1 VPNSESVGAMNQAM
15 ARIIHEFEGL
25 GRFGLFVYESLS
37 WFKRQPYRWKLFIDE
52 LEFIGNQS
60 LFIVTLTATF
70 TGAVFAYQS
79 WLAFSMVGT
88 ESLVGPSVGLSLVR
102 ELAPVM
108 TGLVVT
114 GRAGAAIAAQIG
126 IMRVTEQIDALEVM
140 GISPQQ
146 YLVLP
151 RIVSATL
158 AVPLLVALFG
168 LIGNLG
174 GYLVAVYVCGVDPGI
189 YVTKLKYFLDPWDFY
204 HGVIKGIF
212 FGFLIGSIG
221 CYKGYVA
228 KNGVEGVGKATN
240 DAVVFGTVTILV
252 LDYFLSVLIP
262 TGIRSQ

>member
-1 VPNSESVGAMNQAM
+1 MNPVIG
-15 ARIIHEFEGL
+15 RIKHEFEGL
-25 GRFGLFVYESLS
+25 GRFWIFMAQTYG
-37 WFKRQPYRWKLFIDE
+37 WMFKRPYRFNLLIDE

-60 LFIVTLTATF
+60 LFIVSLTATF
-70 TGAVFAYQS
+70 SGAVFAYQS

-108 TGLVVT
+108 TGIVVT
-114 GRAGAAIAAQIG
+114 GRAGAAMAAQIG

-151 RIVSATL
+151 RLIATTI

-174 GYLVAVYVCGVDPGI
+174 GYLVATLVCGVDPGI

-204 HGVIKGIF
+204 HGVLKGIV
-212 FGFLIGSIG
+212 FGFLLGGIG
-221 CYKGYVA
+221 CYKGYIA

-240 DAVVFGTVTILV
+240 DAVVFGIVTIFI
-252 LDYFLSVLIP
+252 LDYFLSVLLP
-262 TGIRSQ
+262 TGIRTQ